1 MNDRTC
7 ISAGLPPVNLLPQN
21 FGGLNLSS
29 LPPAT
34 PLRTANP
41 MMASNAMGMPASMAT
56 GTMGM
61 GMSGIPVSQGIMGMN
76 MSMNM
81 GLTAPVMMGSMS
93 GLGMPAAGMP
103 ALGLA
108 HAIAPVM
115 VPPKQDAFGNFG
127 NFDFGK

>member
-1 MNDRTC
+1 
-7 ISAGLPPVNLLPQN
+7 
-21 FGGLNLSS
+21 
-29 LPPAT
+29 
-34 PLRTANP
+34 